1 MSDLPALRDD
11 IPSVLAKAVETIAQL
26 SAVIEQLKA
35 PAALGQAVMDDGECY
50 GFATAAKMLS
60 PRLMELTG
68 HDIGRDRLTD
78 ALKALRIID
87 ASREPYQQFAHHFK
101 VVPKQTPVGIMKTS
115 LLTGKGLAW
124 VLPKLVEY
132 YR

>member
-1 MSDLPALRDD
+1 VSDLPALRID
-11 IPSVLAKAVETIAQL
+11 IPSALAKAVETITQL
-26 SAVIEQLKA
+26 AAVIESLKA

-60 PRLMELTG
+60 PKLEELTG
-68 HDIGRDRLTD
+68 HDIGRDRLID
-78 ALKALRIID
+78 VLKALRIID
-87 ASREPYQQFAHHFK
+87 DGREPYQQFAHHFK
-101 VVPKQTPVGIMKTS
+101 VVPKQTPVGIKTTS